1 MGARSSERHSAIS
14 CYAHRAVRAGG
25 GGMQTRGFSL
35 RMRNIAGGITRITLR
50 RYEHPASPSK
60 LPLVMLGL
68 NQPHL
73 VRSDLVLFQYLQQPA
88 TTATG
93 DWYPV
98 PVQAAPHD
106 SIFGRDPRKLC

>member
-1 MGARSSERHSAIS
+1 MR
-14 CYAHRAVRAGG
+14 
-25 GGMQTRGFSL
+25 TRGFPL
-35 RMRNIAGGITRITLR
+35 RMRNIAGGITRITL

-93 DWYPV
+93 DWYPIYKKFV
-98 PVQAAPHD
+98 KVFVLLASGA
-106 SIFGRDPRKLC
+106 RKLVVSREPAAHGQRVSAQS

>member
-1 MGARSSERHSAIS
+1 MR
-14 CYAHRAVRAGG
+14 
-25 GGMQTRGFSL
+25 TRGFPL

-50 RYEHPASPSK
+50 RYEHPTSPSKLPLVK

-73 VRSDLVLFQYLQQPA
+73 VRSVLVLFQYLQQPA

-98 PVQAAPHD
+98 PGTGGTTRLDLWKGP
-106 SIFGRDPRKLC
+106 

>member
-1 MGARSSERHSAIS
+1 MR
-14 CYAHRAVRAGG
+14 
-25 GGMQTRGFSL
+25 TRGFPL

-50 RYEHPASPSK
+50 RYEHPTSPSK

-93 DWYPV
+93 DWHPV
-98 PVQAAPHD
+98 PVRAALHD
-106 SIFGRDPRKLC
+106 SIFGRDLENYAREN